1 MNTNQI
7 DEKDENFMIFK
18 LEDLDL
24 KDLDLKDLDLKDLD
38 LEDLDLEDLDLE
50 YSNKY
55 IYQKNNIENNY
66 KYIYYNNNNYNI
78 NKDLVFKLPKP
89 IDSSKRKIY
98 ILSDYEKKNKKV
110 KLQHC

>member
-1 MNTNQI
+1 MNINQI

-24 KDLDLKDLDLKDLD
+24 KDLDLIDN
-38 LEDLDLEDLDLE
+38 
-50 YSNKY
+50 SKY
-55 IYQKNNIENNY
+55 IYQENNIENNFLDLF
-66 KYIYYNNNNYNI
+66 YNN

-98 ILSDYEKKNKKV
+98 ILSEYEKKNKKS
-110 KLQHC
+110 KLHHC